1 MKREFSGRI
10 AVVTG
15 GTGGLGRDLVIAL
28 AREECEVFFCGR
40 REDVRETLS
49 RCDGRGHYFRC
60 DLTRPEEVADFVRE
74 AAAFRGRI
82 DYLVNNAADDA
93 RVRFEEADCEAFDRF
108 VALDLRAAYLATRAA
123 LDGLR
128 AGEGR
133 AVVNIGTT
141 NWMLGLAPFTL
152 YSSAK
157 AGLLGFTRA
166 LARELGPEG
175 IRVNM
180 LSPGWIMTEKQLR
193 CYVTEQDK
201 QNLLRDQ
208 ALPFLLRESDVTPV
222 TMFLLSDAA
231 RAVTGQNLIV
241 DAGKVMQ

>member
-1 MKREFSGRI
+1 MMI
-10 AVVTG
+10 
-15 GTGGLGRDLVIAL
+15 
-28 AREECEVFFCGR
+28 
-40 REDVRETLS
+40 
-49 RCDGRGHYFRC
+49 
-60 DLTRPEEVADFVRE
+60 
-74 AAAFRGRI
+74 AAAPQEGLPSVDEQPLRAP
-82 DYLVNNAADDA
+82 LHLADA
-93 RVRFEEADCEAFDRF
+93 EAFDRF

-133 AVVNIGTT
+133 AVVNMGTT